1 MRSHFITKG
10 ENAMGTY
17 EIAILAA
24 LVLFVVFLVISVVA
38 VVLLTIRWMT
48 KNPSARICHGK
59 TTRPTSPN
67 I

>member
-1 MRSHFITKG
+1 
-10 ENAMGTY
+10 MGTY

-24 LVLFVVFLVISVVA
+24 LVLFVVFLVVSVVA